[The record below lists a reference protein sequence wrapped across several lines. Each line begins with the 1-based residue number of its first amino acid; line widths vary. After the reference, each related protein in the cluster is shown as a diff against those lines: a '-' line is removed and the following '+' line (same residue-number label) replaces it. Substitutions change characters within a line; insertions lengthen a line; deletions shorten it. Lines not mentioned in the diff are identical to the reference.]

1 MISVYHNKINN
12 NVSSRDY
19 DGMKRYIALIQWG
32 RRDPVQFIEKIFNI
46 KLMDYQKMLIAESW
60 TKEYVVWCC
69 SRNIGKSFLVGCFI
83 QARSILFPKLQVK
96 VISENWTT
104 ANDTF
109 KKMEDIATN
118 NIKTIV
124 SNNTVFIDELLKT
137 KSDSDGFTHDAKNG
151 SHCTLLNGSTIQAVA
166 GQSRSARGKRS
177 NLNVY
182 DEAGFISKDTFD
194 VTEPFMAQDSG
205 FKLGGS
211 YDADVYP
218 QDIPNLRLYI
228 GSASDKSSYFYAKY
242 KEGFKQMLIGNDK
255 YYVADLSCEIPMHPT
270 VDGNPTAPLLSQAE
284 VDRKT
289 RENAIAA
296 NREYRNIFDSFDS
309 ETAVVSRQDI
319 FTNSEVFVPKMRIEA
334 ENRQYIIAYDPASRV
349 DNAPVLIMEVF
360 KHPEL
365 GLCGRCVH
373 MENLVVTYG
382 DGSKRPMRI
391 DEQVARIRQLILYY
405 NGFRVP
411 DYEKVTLLLDAGVG
425 GQASAIA
432 QELCKDWKDDRGF
445 THHGVYDENHEFSTR
460 WAEGYKDCV
469 PGTLKLVEP
478 RKFRN
483 DLFAAAKVLVPQ
495 GIIKFPVN
503 CPKYDILVLDDGTER
518 KLSKSEMASLIEM
531 DLMKEEVVAMTG
543 VKSATTGIVSYQ
555 LPAEKRNVM
564 HDDRAYVFVLCC
576 WQLRQMRDEENFG
589 DSLGIDYSTIFNGG
603 SASQTRAVDAPW
615 FTVNGTVQRKGRQN
629 RSPFQGSSP
638 FQR

>member
-1 MISVYHNKINN
+1 MISVYHSKINN

-19 DGMKRYIALIQWG
+19 DGMKRYIKLIQWG
-32 RRDPVQFIEKIFNI
+32 RKNPVQFIEKIFNI
-46 KLMDYQKMLIAESW
+46 KLMDYQKMLIAQSW
-60 TKEYVVWCC
+60 SKEYVVWCC

-96 VISENWTT
+96 IISENWTT

-151 SHCTLLNGSTIQAVA
+151 SNCKLLNGSTIQAVA

-205 FKLGGS
+205 FKLGGT
-211 YDADVYP
+211 YDSEVYP

-270 VDGNPTAPLLSQAE
+270 VDGQPTAPLLSQEE

-319 FTNSEVFVPKMRIEA
+319 FTNSEVFVPKMRGD
-334 ENRQYIIAYDPASRV
+334 ENKQYIIAYDPASRT

-365 GLCGRCVH
+365 GFCGRCIH

-391 DEQVARIRQLILYY
+391 DEQVSRIRQLIMYY
-405 NGFRVP
+405 NGYKAAP
-411 DYEKVTLLLDAGVG
+411 YEKVTVLLDAGVG

-432 QELCKDWKDDRGF
+432 QELCKDWTDERGSH
-445 THHGVYDENHEFSTR
+445 HHGIYDENHEFSTR
-460 WAEGYKDCV
+460 WAEGYKDCI
-469 PGTLKLVEP
+469 PGTLKLIEP

-503 CPKYDILVLDDGTER
+503 CPKYDVLVLDDGTER
-518 KLSKSEMASLIEM
+518 KLGKGEMASMIEM
-531 DLMKEEVVAMTG
+531 DLMKEEIVAMTG
-543 VKSATTGIVSYQ
+543 VKSATTGTISYQ
-555 LPAEKRNVM
+555 LPPEKRNVM

-576 WQLRQMRDEENFG
+576 WQLRQRRDEETYG
-589 DSLGIDYSTIFNGG
+589 DGVAIDYTNFFNGP
-603 SASQTRAVDAPW
+603 SSSQIKNQDIPW
-615 FTVNGTVQRKGRQN
+615 LSINSGHRRNQRGL
-629 RSPFQGSSP
+629 SPFQGSSP
-638 FQR
+638 FKR